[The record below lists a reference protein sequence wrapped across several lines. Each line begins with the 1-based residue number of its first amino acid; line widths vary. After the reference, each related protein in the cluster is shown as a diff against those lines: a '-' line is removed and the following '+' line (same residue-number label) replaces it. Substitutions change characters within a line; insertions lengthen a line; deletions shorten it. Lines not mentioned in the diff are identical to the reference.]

1 MMPPTAAAP
10 QTAAPQTSPR
20 LGFIKKKAA
29 PMSED
34 KMHEALMTG
43 GPPGLEKPCVGVSTQ
58 FSEIPTPPQKF
69 HKTDSWDQSL
79 IPSWDQ
85 WPPAP
90 PTPPGRPMAPR
101 TPPGPPPT
109 APPHCEPPPEVE
121 IPPRPDDKDMKPS
134 ACEGK
139 RCANIAAWQCK
150 YKMCRDCCKV
160 IDTDKTCP
168 RHVSS
173 YVTWQVQLLRHERA
187 KRSRGGRAHP
197 HNCWAQQHTQEPS

>member
-1 MMPPTAAAP
+1 MPV
-10 QTAAPQTSPR
+10 R

-34 KMHEALMTG
+34 EMHEALMAG
-43 GPPGLEKPCVGVSTQ
+43 GPPGLEKPCVGASTQ
-58 FSEIPTPPQKF
+58 FSEISVPPQKL
-69 HKTDSWDQSL
+69 HKTDSSHQMPVT

-90 PTPPGRPMAPR
+90 PTPPGPPPTRPMAPR

-109 APPHCEPPPEVE
+109 APPHCEPEPEVE
-121 IPPRPDDKDMKPS
+121 MPARPDDKDMKPS

-160 IDTDKTCP
+160 IDKDKTCP

-187 KRSRGGRAHP
+187 KRSRGGKAHP
-197 HNCWAQQHTQEPS
+197 HNCCTQQHTQ